1 MIYDIDGEYFVKVQG
16 YFKQV
21 EVTFDSK
28 GNPDVKVKT
37 DGKKLETYSVKN
49 FSTITLD
56 TIRERQKNSNSESNN
71 GSRFNRL

>member
-21 EVTFDSK
+21 EITFDSK

-49 FSTITLD
+49 FSTITVE
-56 TIRERQKNSNSESNN
+56 TRRERQKNSNSESNN
-71 GSRFNRL
+71 GSRINRL